1 MKFISKTEEKCIIH
15 SHQRMQAI
23 YLHTYHFLSIYI
35 YFTYFIYYLYVYI
48 LYMYSYIYTYIYKLA
63 FFSNFSIKSVFFN
76 LVLGYNLSPSILNNA
91 LMSVN
96 VNPTL
101 TTINFNLI
109 KNKFEDVILCQE
121 NLLD

>member
-1 MKFISKTEEKCIIH
+1 
-15 SHQRMQAI
+15 
-23 YLHTYHFLSIYI
+23 
-35 YFTYFIYYLYVYI
+35 
-48 LYMYSYIYTYIYKLA
+48 MYSYIYTYIYKLA

-101 TTINFNLI
+101 TTINFN
-109 KNKFEDVILCQE
+109 KE
-121 NLLD
+121 